1 MPPGKIDNYVQDLR
15 SRKPTAVNTSGEH
28 HTGERFASL
37 AWDLAQAEGSAPT
50 AQRIVD
56 LAVKT
61 IHCSGAAVTTLRLN
75 GTLKIV
81 AASDPEVLAAAASI
95 ADRTGQSATKATLAA
110 KVTTVNND
118 VANDPRWDQYRRL
131 ITADTPIRSTAGFYL
146 TLAGVELGVMSFY
159 SHRPRFFTPAVLDD
173 CAIFADHAAV
183 ALKAARAEDR
193 STQLAEAV
201 ASNREIGIA
210 IGILMSRY
218 TVTEGAAFDMLV
230 VASSH
235 TNRKL
240 RDVAAVNR
248 LGFDAASFFVK
259 DEAHVEALPARAT

>member
-1 MPPGKIDNYVQDLR
+1 M
-15 SRKPTAVNTSGEH
+15 NTSGEH